1 MNTVEVNDGKKIH
14 IFDDV
19 FDYKIRSNIYNT
31 VTTRNFFI
39 GWNDTGII
47 EKRNMAYLY
56 SPWVMEQFKDLK
68 FFESLPPEIID
79 KISGMKYERA
89 VTNLTV
95 PTYTFT
101 PHNHEDQTVLLYYAN
116 MEWCPEWAGETL
128 FYDNDLRSIPFC
140 SIYTPN
146 RVVLFDGEIPHAL
159 RPQSGRAPEYR
170 FTISIFLKGKLQ

>member
-1 MNTVEVNDGKKIH
+1 MQLVEVNNGKKIYL
-14 IFDDV
+14 FDNV
-19 FDYKIRSNIYNT
+19 FDYKMQANIYDR
-31 VTTRNFFI
+31 VAQSQYHI

-56 SPWVMEQFKDLK
+56 SPWILEQFTNLK
-68 FFESLPPEIID
+68 FFESLPTEVMD
-79 KISGMKYERA
+79 KIAGMKFQRA

-101 PHNHEDQTVLLYYAN
+101 PHNHENQTVLLFYAN
-116 MEWCPEWAGETL
+116 MEWCPEYAGETL
-128 FYDNDLRSIPFC
+128 FYDEYLKSIPFC

-146 RVVLFDGEIPHAL
+146 RVVIFDGEIPHAL

-170 FTISIFLKGKLQ
+170 FSISVFLEGKLK